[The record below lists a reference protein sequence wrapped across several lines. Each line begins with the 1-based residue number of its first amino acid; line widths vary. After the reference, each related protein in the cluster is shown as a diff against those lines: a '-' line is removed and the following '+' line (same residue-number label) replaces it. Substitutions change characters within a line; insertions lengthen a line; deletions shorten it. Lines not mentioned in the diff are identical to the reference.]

1 MFPEK
6 LLTTK
11 KARIFCTC
19 DALGA
24 MYWLIANP
32 LRIILQVGTLGWC
45 GIGVKSYTVFDRMRK
60 RTDEE
65 RANMLTKVS
74 RMVS

>member
-19 DALGA
+19 DAIGA
-24 MYWLIANP
+24 MYWLIGNP

-45 GIGVKSYTVFDRMRK
+45 GIRVKSYTVFDQMRK
-60 RTDEE
+60 RNDLDREK
-65 RANMLTKVS
+65 MLKKVS

>member
-1 MFPEK
+1 MFPDK
-6 LLTTK
+6 LLKGK

-19 DALGA
+19 DAIGA

-45 GIGVKSYTVFDRMRK
+45 GISVKSYTVFDQMRT
-60 RTDEE
+60 RTDAE
-65 RANMLTKVS
+65 RENMLKKVS

>member
-1 MFPEK
+1 MFPKK
-6 LLTTK
+6 LLSGK

-19 DALGA
+19 DAKGW
-24 MYWLIANP
+24 MYWLIGNP

-45 GIGVKSYTVFDRMRK
+45 GVKVKSYTVFDQMRK
-60 RTDEE
+60 RTHADRE
-65 RANMLTKVS
+65 NMLKKVT